1 MPINV
6 EAAAP
11 SDIDAQVRQDR
22 VMAAPGRKRALV
34 MGHNGIDAVGQA
46 VARRFP

>member
-1 MPINV
+1 MNV

-11 SDIDAQVRQDR
+11 SDIDAQVRRDR
-22 VMAAPGRKRALV
+22 VIAAPGRKRALV
-34 MGHNGIDAVGQA
+34 QGHDGIDAVGQA